1 MPRTMP
7 IVLSRGVQIACG
19 STPSTFSTV
28 PTLRNVRRA
37 AVANSSALQMP
48 GALY

>member
-1 MPRTMP
+1 MP

-19 STPSTFSTV
+19 MYAVDFQYRPYAS
-28 PTLRNVRRA
+28 NVRRA
-37 AVANSSALQMP
+37 AVANSSALEMP